1 MSFWHSK
8 NLTELTLYS
17 QVLPWDFK
25 MSEVSAQVRNDKKAR
40 QEWYRTDTTEH
51 YFYTG
56 IEAANPNL
64 RPSKEN
70 PPKAIHA
77 FAADYD
83 LKIPAERVN
92 EAIAAMPIKPSW
104 VERSLGGNV
113 RLVWLLSR
121 PIPTET
127 YEFCA
132 FVLDKAVAWLHLGLL
147 PGLDEAAFTS
157 PTRLLCNGG
166 DWTATNHPPIPES
179 VLQAFFVSCGKTFRF
194 KGAENGMAI
203 PLDVVETELK
213 KRYPAFNW
221 PSDFVPDSQGPTF
234 WIPESTSPTS
244 AIVKPEGIIT
254 FAAHATKP
262 FYSWSDLLGAEF
274 VKQFY
279 VSNIAKATQDIYY
292 DGKKFWQKSFE
303 EGREIYISMDAEEL
317 NNYLEVDCQ
326 LSAKAGPNGASILKV
341 ARRHIY
347 KYGRVAGA
355 APFVFRPTG
364 VFSFMGRRTL
374 NTYFNRV
381 IQPHPTPC
389 RWPDDF
395 PFIAPILD
403 NLFDPKNQLYHF
415 LAWWKYAYTAALR
428 EIPMPGQNIFILG
441 EKELGKT
448 LVNREMVGRSLGGHV
463 DASSYLIKGDA
474 FNSEMFEAPL
484 WSIDDETASENESSR
499 LNFGAMLKKSVANHT
514 FKYNKKFEAATMLE
528 WMGRI
533 CVTLNLDYVSS
544 RLLGSM
550 DNTSKDKTC
559 LFRCTHIPFKFPARE
574 LVIPMIERDLP
585 KICRYLLDWTP
596 PDFVIPH
603 VRYGYQS
610 YHEPTLL
617 DKAHQ
622 GGKAAPFKELL
633 IESLLLYFENNPNVT
648 EWRGTTTQLIRM
660 LHANPLN
667 EYVIRGLRIEQTTR
681 YLEAIQREAMLECRV
696 ESGDMNQRLWVFP
709 RFGGKK

>member
-1 MSFWHSK
+1 MFWHAK
-8 NLTELTLYS
+8 NLTELTLHNG
-17 QVLPWDFK
+17 VLPWDFK
-25 MSEVSAQVRNDKKAR
+25 MPEVSAQIRGDKKAR
-40 QEWYRTDTTEH
+40 QDWYRTASTDH

-56 IEAANPNL
+56 IEGANPNM

-70 PPKAIHA
+70 PPRAIHA
-77 FAADYD
+77 FAVDYD
-83 LKIPAERVN
+83 LKIPIERVN
-92 EAIAAMPIKPSW
+92 EAIVAMAIKPSW
-104 VERSLGGNV
+104 VERSLSGNV
-113 RLVWLLSR
+113 RLVWTLPR

-132 FVLDKAVAWLHLGLL
+132 FILDKAVAWLHLSLL

-166 DWTATNHPPIPES
+166 DWTATDHPPISES
-179 VLQAFFVSCGKTFRF
+179 VLQAFFVSCGKAFRF
-194 KGAENGMAI
+194 NGAENGMAI
-203 PLDVVETELK
+203 PLDVVEAELK
-213 KRYPAFNW
+213 KRYPSFNW
-221 PSDFVPDSQGPTF
+221 PSDFAPDSQGPTF

-274 VKQFY
+274 VKQFNT
-279 VSNIAKATQDIYY
+279 SNIAKATLDIFY
-292 DGKKFWQKSFE
+292 DGKKFWQKSTE
-303 EGREIYISMDAEEL
+303 DGKEIYISMDSPEL
-317 NNYLEVDCQ
+317 DNYLKVDCA
-326 LSAKAGPNGASILKV
+326 LSTKAGPGGSVLEI

-347 KYGRVAGA
+347 KHGRVSGA

-364 VFSFMGRRTL
+364 VFTFMGRRVL

-381 IQPHPTPC
+381 VQPHPTPC
-389 RWPDDF
+389 KWEDF
-395 PFIAPILD
+395 PFIAAILD
-403 NLFDPKNQLYHF
+403 NLFDPKIQLYHF
-415 LAWWKYAYTAALR
+415 LAWWKYAYAAALY
-428 EIPMPGQNIFILG
+428 EIPMPGQNIFVLG

-463 DASSYLIKGDA
+463 DASSYLIKGES
-474 FNSEMFEAPL
+474 FNSEMFESPL

-514 FKYNKKFEAATMLE
+514 FKYNKKFESATMLE

-533 CVTLNLDYVSS
+533 FVTLNLDYVSS

-559 LFRCTHIPFKFPARE
+559 LFRCTSIPMKFPPRDQ
-574 LVIPMIERDLP
+574 VIPLIVRDLP
-585 KICRYLLDWTP
+585 KACRYLLDWNP
-596 PDFVIPH
+596 PDFVVPH

-610 YHEPTLL
+610 YHEPSLL

-622 GGKAAPFKELL
+622 GGKSAPFKELL
-633 IESLLLYFENNPNVT
+633 IESLMEYFELEKEKT
-648 EWRGTTTQLIRM
+648 EWRGTTTQLIRL

-667 EYVIRGLRIEQTTR
+667 EHVIRGLRIEQTTR
-681 YLEAIQREAMLECRV
+681 YLESIQREGMIDCRV
-696 ESGDMNQRLWVFP
+696 ETGDMNQRLWVFP
-709 RFGGKK
+709 RIGGIK